1 MGLRVRKHR
10 NRMRPRTG
18 LHVWLLAH
26 ESQSKQKPVRTFWS
40 WLVLSMKQC
49 QRERTS
55 ECSSYQTN
63 FRPPSL
69 FQEKMSC
76 GNWTPLKDGILP
88 VESDGKWRTIWEVCL
103 HSFTRLILQDFRID
117 AVSIQLWFFPSSNEH
132 IYCGYSV
139 PAPYSISISIS
150 LAVKREWERMKH
162 GKIWDT
168 VLEIWSY
175 VERGTFQKSDCSGPD
190 HTPP

>member
-18 LHVWLLAH
+18 LHAWLLAP

-76 GNWTPLKDGILP
+76 ENWTPLKDGILP
-88 VESDGKWRTIWEVCL
+88 VESDGKWRTIWEAESGAVKNSEKWRMPPRRQKQVWFRNQVPTFVHQVDPTGFQNRC
-103 HSFTRLILQDFRID
+103 SFNTTLVLPFFKG
-117 AVSIQLWFFPSSNEH
+117 AYLLWLCPCSIFYIHIH
-132 IYCGYSV
+132 IYIYIWA
-139 PAPYSISISIS
+139 APV
-150 LAVKREWERMKH
+150 AQW
-162 GKIWDT
+162 
-168 VLEIWSY
+168 
-175 VERGTFQKSDCSGPD
+175 
-190 HTPP
+190 